1 MITDTRFPR
10 EDRSILEQR
19 LPPGTLSHPQAFG
32 VWSIFLQCDDPS
44 DVAHKFRSYRDSNL
58 CSIPRGNLRAMR
70 DTLIL
75 SMREENK
82 KLKVPRKE
90 KKKGVH
96 YMDYENEWVD
106 KPRTGA

>member
-1 MITDTRFPR
+1 
-10 EDRSILEQR
+10 
-19 LPPGTLSHPQAFG
+19 
-32 VWSIFLQCDDPS
+32 
-44 DVAHKFRSYRDSNL
+44 
-58 CSIPRGNLRAMR
+58 MR